1 LGKKYAE
8 RRLRSTREGKRKG
21 EERPTRT
28 PLPDPSRQCPPGWA
42 AIADGV
48 AWGRRHPVGN
58 ETGIGTDG
66 WPGSGLHAWIKRNAD

>member
-28 PLPDPSRQCPPGWA
+28 PSPDPSRQCPPGWA
-42 AIADGV
+42 AIADGALGPQAV
-48 AWGRRHPVGN
+48 VDDDAEEPIH
-58 ETGIGTDG
+58 EC
-66 WPGSGLHAWIKRNAD
+66 